1 MQNKGI
7 RIARLKNRFAPPL
20 FNGYRDFLMNFSVVM
35 PSGEA
40 FICELQLHHA
50 KIKDSEALLKSHTIY
65 EFFRTYFSGN
75 MKAVE
80 ERLETILKLPVEGV
94 NTIGKLVSKVWDDF
108 SGSVTDLQNLK
119 ALLDSMSEIEHSVK
133 VQRQLVELW
142 KPRSGEESAEYASAL
157 NNLATLLKQQVRL

>member
-1 MQNKGI
+1 M
-7 RIARLKNRFAPPL
+7 KNRFVPPL

-35 PSGEA
+35 SSGEA

-50 KIKDSEALLKSHTIY
+50 KIKDSEALVKSHTIY

-80 ERLETILKLPVEGV
+80 ERLETLLKLPVEGL
-94 NTIGKLVSKVWDDF
+94 NTIGKLVSKVWDNF

-119 ALLDSMSEIEHSVK
+119 ALLDSMSEIEHSMR
-133 VQRQLVELW
+133 VQRRLVELS
-142 KPRSGEESAEYASAL
+142 KSRSGEGSAEYSTEL
-157 NNLATLLKQQVRL
+157 NSLAVLLKKQVRL